1 MRPAARR
8 LSMAA
13 AGVAAAGVAAVGV
26 LGAVFLMYTRP
37 TFMVT
42 MIDQLWACF

>member
-1 MRPAARR
+1 MRRR
-8 LSMAA
+8 LSSTV
-13 AGVAAAGVAAVGV
+13 AGMAAVGV

-37 TFMVT
+37 TFMVA

>member
-8 LSMAA
+8 LSM
-13 AGVAAAGVAAVGV
+13 AAAGVAAVGV